1 MTEPT
6 VLPSLRALRPAH
18 GGTCFAVHPD
28 GRPVFIRHTLPGEIV
43 DATVTKERSRLLH
56 ADATTI
62 IEASPHRRPH
72 VWPEA
77 GPGGVGGAD
86 LGHVKPEYQRTW
98 KTDVIADQL
107 SRVGGTATYESV
119 KKAIGAQALAVEPAT
134 GDESGELL
142 HRRSRVEFEVTK
154 NRRLAMT
161 RVDSH
166 DLVEIHDMPL
176 ADESILD
183 LDLLGDSPW
192 KRLYRPGKRVR
203 ALAPNA
209 GGRRIVIGNQTFNSR
224 RRRVRDIATWSVEYR
239 GHTAEFDVNT
249 HGFWQ
254 AHRSAP
260 HDLVRTVMDFAGVR
274 PGDSVLELFSG
285 AGLFSYFLAH
295 AAGQHG
301 RFISLEGSR
310 VAVSDARHN
319 LRKLDTPRDLRV
331 GRINSQSIMRAW
343 SDLEERP
350 DLIVLDPPR
359 AGAGKEILTTIGM
372 IGPEQVVLVSCD
384 PAAGA
389 RDIRDLMARGY
400 TLTNLRAIDLFP
412 QTHHVEIVATFTRK

>member
-1 MTEPT
+1 MTKQT

-18 GGTCFAVHPD
+18 GGTCFALHPD
-28 GRPVFIRHTLPGEIV
+28 GRPVFIRHTLPGEVV

-62 IEASPHRRPH
+62 IHASEHRQPH
-72 VWPEA
+72 VWPQA

-86 LGHVKPEYQRTW
+86 LGHVKPEYQRIW

-107 SRVGGTATYESV
+107 SRIGGTPTFEAV
-119 KKAIGAQALAVEPAT
+119 KEALGTTALKVEPASGDET
-134 GDESGELL
+134 GDLR
-142 HRRSRVEFEVTK
+142 HRRTRVEFEITK

-166 DLVEIHDMPL
+166 DLVEIDDMPL
-176 ADESILD
+176 ADQSLLD
-183 LDLLGDSPW
+183 LELLGDSPW

-203 ALAPNA
+203 AIAPNA

-224 RRRVRDIATWSVEYR
+224 RRRVRDIATWSVDYR
-239 GHTAEFDVNT
+239 GLTAQFDVNT

-254 AHRSAP
+254 THRSAP
-260 HDLVRTVMDFAGVR
+260 SDLVGTVMDFAQVR
-274 PGDSVLELFSG
+274 PGDGVLELFSG

-295 AAGQHG
+295 AVGEHG

-310 VAVSDARHN
+310 MAVSDARHN
-319 LRKLDTPRDLRV
+319 LRSLDTPRDLQV
-331 GRINSQSIMRAW
+331 GQINSQTIMQAW
-343 SDLEERP
+343 SDLEQRP

-359 AGAGKEILTTIGM
+359 SGAGKEILTTIGM
-372 IGPEQVVLVSCD
+372 IGPERVILVSCD

-400 TLTNLRAIDLFP
+400 AVTNLRAIDLFP
-412 QTHHVEIVATFTRK
+412 QTHHFEIVTVFSRQ